1 MRSKERIRAA
11 TSFIDLHGTIK
22 ELKQIILDHAQRFL
36 NKDDMIADL
45 EMIIQVQ
52 QKKLNERNGKNA
64 KGEEEKTKTNI
75 KE

>member
-1 MRSKERIRAA
+1 
-11 TSFIDLHGTIK
+11 
-22 ELKQIILDHAQRFL
+22 
-36 NKDDMIADL
+36 MIADL

-64 KGEEEKTKTNI
+64 KGGEEKTKTNI

>member
-1 MRSKERIRAA
+1 MKCFNSFSVGIKSYNKLIS
-11 TSFIDLHGTIK
+11 TSCFAVGLFLSMI
-22 ELKQIILDHAQRFL
+22 L